1 MVVTRR
7 WLSIIGFH
15 HISANCQHNCV
26 EHTNLRLNSH
36 FRKNHLLQYCFI
48 LQNLRNIYR
57 FENLVSFPVLSPDQ
71 YLYLPLVFSVSF
83 VTFLV
88 LSLSLQPIF
97 IHQIT
102 IHYIIYQFETKW
114 IQVVCKHSLLQNIC
128 EFGRKIPIHV
138 HQKHSYLYEQIN
150 SHYFCSTPFTTLM

>member
-1 MVVTRR
+1 MVVTKR

-15 HISANCQHNCV
+15 HISANCQENCV
-26 EHTNLRLNSH
+26 EYTNLRLQQKTPSSILFYFVEFKKH
-36 FRKNHLLQYCFI
+36 LPFRKPGFI
-48 LQNLRNIYR
+48 
-57 FENLVSFPVLSPDQ
+57 PCLSPDQ
-71 YLYLPLVFSVSF
+71 YLYLSLVFSVTF

-88 LSLSLQPIF
+88 LSLSLQPTF

-128 EFGRKIPIHV
+128 QFGRKIPIHV

-150 SHYFCSTPFTTLM
+150 SHYFCSAPFTTLM